1 MPKRLF
7 TSKFAK
13 ISACYENVAKRLFL
27 LQKLQKI
34 STWYENA

>member
-13 ISACYENVAKRLFL
+13 ISACYENVAKRLFFTS
-27 LQKLQKI
+27 KI
-34 STWYENA
+34 AKDFNMV